1 MTAKSGVNSVR
12 APPRSPSN
20 RGCDLRGKWD
30 DCRQLRAECTLIR
43 RVPAGFDSDAV
54 DKDRG
59 RGRGEGAG
67 EKKKREKKREKGK
80 ANKKKEIIPQR
91 PPAFRRF
98 SASLSISRAG

>member
-43 RVPAGFDSDAV
+43 RVTAGFDSDAV

-59 RGRGEGAG
+59 RGRGEGVGAG
-67 EKKKREKKREKGK
+67 GKKKREKKREKGK
-80 ANKKKEIIPQR
+80 ANKKKKK
-91 PPAFRRF
+91 
-98 SASLSISRAG
+98 